1 MMIKII
7 IDEDACV
14 GCELCVDECP
24 TDVFEFNEEKK
35 IPEVVKEKECFG
47 CLSCSEICPASAI
60 THEDIVNSE
69 EYYHDEENI
78 LLASRLA
85 VDVPLPNVPSDEEHR
100 KAALEDLGIR
110 LLSMAAIFRQTLGG
124 SLPAVGTMAGRTL
137 ATQLP
142 RYRVPESFQ
151 EALDIAVAQFTPA
164 WDLKPD
170 YDGGSKLE
178 IKVKNC
184 FIRELCK
191 EEGIELGGDLCIL
204 FYNYLAGYTGK
215 LGNAR
220 LKLLESCP
228 GSKECKYDIE
238 VFIRK

>member
-1 MMIKII
+1 MIKII

-24 TDVFEFNEEKK
+24 TDVFEFNEEKR
-35 IPEVVKEKECFG
+35 IPEVVREKECFG
-47 CLSCSEICPASAI
+47 CLSCSEICPATAI
-60 THEDIVNSE
+60 THEDILHSE
-69 EYYHDEENI
+69 EYYHDEEN
-78 LLASRLA
+78 LKLASRLA
-85 VDVPLPNVPSDEEHR
+85 VDVPLPLVPSDNKHR

-110 LLSMAAIFRQTLGG
+110 LLAVASIFRQTLGG

-142 RYRVPESFQ
+142 RYRIPESFQ
-151 EALDIAVAQFTPA
+151 EALDIVVQQFTPA
-164 WDLKPD
+164 WNIKPD
-170 YDGGSKLE
+170 YDGGSKLNMQ
-178 IKVKNC
+178 VKNC

-204 FYNYLAGYTGK
+204 FYNYLAGYAGK

-220 LKLLESCP
+220 LKLIKSSP
-228 GSKECKYDIE
+228 GIKECKYDVE
-238 VFIRK
+238 VFVKK

>member
-1 MMIKII
+1 MIKII

-35 IPEVVKEKECFG
+35 IPEVVREKECFG

-60 THEDIVNSE
+60 THEDIIQSE
-69 EYYHDEENI
+69 DYYHDEENV
-78 LLASRLA
+78 LLVSRLA
-85 VDVPLPNVPSDEEHR
+85 VDVPLPNTPSDEEHR

-110 LLSMAAIFRQTLGG
+110 LLSVAAIFRQTLGG

-142 RYRVPESFQ
+142 RYRIPQSFE
-151 EALDIAVAQFTPA
+151 EALDIAVAQFSPA

-191 EEGIELGGDLCIL
+191 EEGIELGEDLCIL
-204 FYNYLAGYTGK
+204 FYNYLAGYAGK

-220 LKLLESCP
+220 LKLIESCP

-238 VFIRK
+238 VFIKK

>member
-1 MMIKII
+1 MLLLTKRLTIKQYREGDLDDFNSILTNDDI
-7 IDEDACV
+7 MKDIR
-14 GCELCVDECP
+14 GKGH
-24 TDVFEFNEEKK
+24 DV
-35 IPEVVKEKECFG
+35 
-47 CLSCSEICPASAI
+47 
-60 THEDIVNSE
+60 
-69 EYYHDEENI
+69 
-78 LLASRLA
+78 
-85 VDVPLPNVPSDEEHR
+85 
-100 KAALEDLGIR
+100 KAA
-110 LLSMAAIFRQTLGG
+110 TKK
-124 SLPAVGTMAGRTL
+124 
-137 ATQLP
+137 
-142 RYRVPESFQ
+142 FQ

>member
-1 MMIKII
+1 MIKII

-35 IPEVVKEKECFG
+35 IPEIVREKECFG
-47 CLSCSEICPASAI
+47 CLSCSEICPATAI
-60 THEDIVNSE
+60 THEDIIHSE
-69 EYYHDEENI
+69 DYYHDEEN
-78 LLASRLA
+78 LKLASKLA
-85 VDVPLPNVPSDEEHR
+85 VDVQLPNTPSDEAH
-100 KAALEDLGIR
+100 KHAALEDLGIR
-110 LLSMAAIFRQTLGG
+110 LLSIASIFRQTLGG

-142 RYRVPESFQ
+142 RYRVPQSFQ
-151 EALDIAVAQFTPA
+151 EALDLAVDQFTPA
-164 WDLKPD
+164 WDLKPE
-170 YDGGSKLE
+170 YDGASKLS
-178 IKVKNC
+178 IKVKSC

-191 EEGIELGGDLCIL
+191 EEGIELGEDLCIL

-220 LKLLESCP
+220 LKLIESCP
-228 GSKECKYDIE
+228 GPKECKYDVE
-238 VFIRK
+238 VFVKK